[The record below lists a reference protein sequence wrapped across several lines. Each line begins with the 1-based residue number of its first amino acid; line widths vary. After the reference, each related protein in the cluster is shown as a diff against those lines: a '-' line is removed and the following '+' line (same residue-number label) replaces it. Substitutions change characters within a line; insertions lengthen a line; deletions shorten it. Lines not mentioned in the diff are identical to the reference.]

1 MKFRILLLSCLLG
14 LFVNVEQTLAL
25 SVVEPL
31 VSEYVIVS
39 KGQDP
44 DTKLKKEKK
53 SSKKIKKEK
62 GDKPFPLF
70 ATLATVSGVL
80 GLGFLALG
88 IYFITQPVL
97 PFIFALFAGLLAVSA
112 LVLGILGLKKGESK
126 TFCYVGIM
134 LGAVGILGTLFY
146 LISVL
151 S

>member
-14 LFVNVEQTLAL
+14 LFVNVERTLAL

-31 VSEYVIVS
+31 VSENVMIS

-62 GDKPFPLF
+62 GDKSFPLF

-88 IYFITQPVL
+88 IYLTFHAFIAL
-97 PFIFALFAGLLAVSA
+97 LSGLFAIGA

>member
-31 VSEYVIVS
+31 VSENVMFS

-62 GDKPFPLF
+62 GDKTFPLF
-70 ATLATVSGVL
+70 ATLATVYGVL

-88 IYFITQPVL
+88 IYLTFPAI
-97 PFIFALFAGLLAVSA
+97 IALFSGLFAVSA
-112 LVLGILGLKKGESK
+112 LVLGVLGLKKGESK

-134 LGAVGILGTLFY
+134 LGVVGILGTLFY